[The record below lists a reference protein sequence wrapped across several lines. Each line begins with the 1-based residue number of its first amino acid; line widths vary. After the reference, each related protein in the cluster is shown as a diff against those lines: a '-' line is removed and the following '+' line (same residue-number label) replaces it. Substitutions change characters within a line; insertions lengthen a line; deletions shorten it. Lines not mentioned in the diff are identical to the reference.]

1 MSRRRAAV
9 AAAWLGASLLV
20 GSCVS
25 AQVGPV
31 VEEPSRPPAGT
42 SAPVPGATS
51 APAADPLCRP
61 VPPSPLPAPS
71 EAPASLPPAIA
82 TILSQLET
90 ARGLRFLRRV
100 TPRPVTQPEMASI
113 ISDSVDQSLP
123 ADRATATERAWTT
136 IGVLPPGTDLR
147 SAYRELNASQVIGVY
162 DQESGSLYFVGSED
176 PSPLERFTL
185 AHELTHALDD
195 QHFDL
200 SRLDTLNAACQ
211 DDQAD
216 AYTALAEGDAME
228 GALQWARD
236 NMSVGDITE
245 LAAEAA
251 AAPQPPASTPPFL
264 LDLLQFPYAQGQ
276 SFVEALLNRG
286 GEGAV
291 DDAFTDPPAST
302 EQILHPDRYPTD
314 PPVAVE
320 VPRIAPQ
327 LGEGWKDLEVED
339 VGEEWLRLM
348 LALRLDDGAAER
360 AADGW
365 DGGQYRAFAN
375 GDRVA
380 VLMDTTWDSAS
391 EATEFADAV
400 QSWVG
405 DAPAAIERNGEQ
417 VQVLFGSDA
426 EALAALR
433 NAA

>member
-9 AAAWLGASLLV
+9 AAAWLCASLLV
-20 GSCVS
+20 GSCVT
-25 AQVGPV
+25 AQVGPA
-31 VEEPSRPPAGT
+31 VEGPSRPSAGA
-42 SAPVPGATS
+42 SAPAPGQTS
-51 APAADPLCRP
+51 TPAADPLCRP
-61 VPPSPLPAPS
+61 VPPSPLPAPTETS
-71 EAPASLPPAIA
+71 AALPPAIA
-82 TILSQLET
+82 AILPQLE
-90 ARGLRFLRRV
+90 AVRGLRFLRAV

-113 ISDSVDQSLP
+113 IADSVDQSLP
-123 ADRATATERAWTT
+123 ADRALATEQAWTT

-147 SAYRELNASQVIGVY
+147 AAYRELNASQVIGVY
-162 DQESGSLYFVGSED
+162 DQESGSLYFVGSDD

-200 SRLDTLNAACQ
+200 SRLDAFNARCE

-264 LDLLQFPYAQGQ
+264 LDLLEFPYSQGQ

-327 LGEGWKDLEVED
+327 LGEGWKDLEVQD

-348 LALRLDDGAAER
+348 LALRLDDGTAER

-365 DGGQYRAFAN
+365 DGGQYRAFAD

-380 VLMDTTWDSAS
+380 VLMDTAWDSPSDAS
-391 EATEFADAV
+391 EFAQAM

-405 DAPAAIERNGEQ
+405 DASAAVERDGDQ
-417 VQVLFGSDA
+417 VRVLFGSDA
-426 EALAALR
+426 DALAALR
-433 NAA
+433 SAA